1 MLDETRP
8 YIKKTLQIAT
18 TEPYPMFLPSAENIL
33 LDCFLMSYNLFHQCV
48 SFLVSTKIDRIMFIC
63 DYSFLTMVVKHGMR
77 QEQILESILH
87 TTTTAS

>member
-1 MLDETRP
+1 
-8 YIKKTLQIAT
+8 
-18 TEPYPMFLPSAENIL
+18 
-33 LDCFLMSYNLFHQCV
+33 
-48 SFLVSTKIDRIMFIC
+48 MFIC